1 MKIAHLSDAHLGYN
15 QYGLKERADDF
26 ASTWLWT
33 CSEIADRKC
42 DVVLIA
48 GDLFNQRDIKPQTFR
63 EATLGLNVL
72 RASNIPVYAIEG
84 NHEQMRDGSDGWL
97 SELHWLRYL
106 HHLESGWGSVNDVLI
121 SGLNWSGSKTA
132 EKIKSLKTMGKN
144 HFLLLHAAYQPAI
157 NFPCAEEVSQELL
170 QSLDVGYIAIG
181 HIHRSFDD
189 GIVHSTGSLET
200 WSVTETEDPQRG
212 FNIITWDNG
221 WQVERVIPPRREW
234 AFVTINLDGCKTR
247 TAALDMISQIQPVY
261 EDQILTVTLTGPDLG
276 LGETE
281 IRQALKHLNTLHI
294 RVEMKTSK
302 VIDFQ
307 KNRDIQ
313 LMVEKTSKPQET
325 WEEAKTFVSK
335 NTTDSIS
342 AL

>member
-1 MKIAHLSDAHLGYN
+1 MKIAHLSDAHTGYN

-33 CSEIADRKC
+33 CHEIVARGC
-42 DVVLIA
+42 AVVLFA
-48 GDLFNQRDIKPQTFR
+48 GDLFNQRDIKPQTYL
-63 EATLGLNVL
+63 EVVYGLKILQSNNV
-72 RASNIPVYAIEG
+72 RVYAIEG
-84 NHEQMRDGSDGWL
+84 NHEQMRDGSISWVYVLWMQG
-97 SELHWLRYL
+97 YL
-106 HHLESGWGSVNDVLI
+106 TLLDMYTEPEQFGSIYI
-121 SGLNWSGSKTA
+121 SGLNWSGSKTT

-247 TAALDMISQIQPVY
+247 TDALDKISQIPLVY
-261 EDQILTVTLTGPDLG
+261 EDKILTVTVTGPDLG

-302 VIDFQ
+302 VIDLQ
-307 KNRDIQ
+307 KNEQIQ
-313 LMVEKTSKPQET
+313 LMVERTSKPQET
-325 WEEAKTFVSK
+325 WEEAKTFVSE
-335 NTTDSIS
+335 NTLNQLS
-342 AL
+342 